1 MIDAAALLTAPE
13 GVRLVGEGYN
23 LLLLS
28 LVPLIGAFPLAW
40 AFRHRSAG
48 ERVLIW
54 RSTVI
59 VLLVIFVGQLLPF
72 QWKAWIVPQELA
84 MPLIALGR
92 MQLASLEQLAPL
104 SGETTLVQWLV
115 AIYIV
120 GVLAV
125 ALPTFAA
132 RLKLQRIARE
142 ASTRGYPAL
151 APLIAEAKRAAG
163 VSRRVQVLV
172 SLRSAV
178 PMTWGVFRPVVIVP
192 AAALRWPDEHLRAVL
207 LHELN
212 HVRRADALFATV
224 ARAICALHW
233 FNPAIWW
240 VAKRLSTETELACD
254 DRVLAA
260 GIRRSDYAELLAIA
274 GAGQPLR
281 SAAGSLALGREAG
294 LRQRLRDIVDT
305 RRVVRL
311 PTRAA
316 TVAAASVTLV
326 VSGAMSL
333 VQIIP
338 TRDVLTTLMRDDRW
352 ESRAYAVVRLAERAD
367 SVEVARAA
375 AQTDPSPRVRAW
387 AQYALA
393 QLPPS
398 ADLFTSP
405 EKP

>member
-1 MIDAAALLTAPE
+1 MDAAALLTTPE
-13 GVRLVGEGYN
+13 GVRLVGEGYS
-23 LLLLS
+23 LFLFS
-28 LVPLIGAFPLAW
+28 LVPLIGAFGLAW
-40 AFRHRSAG
+40 ALRHRSAG

-54 RSTVI
+54 RSAVI
-59 VLLVIFVGQLLPF
+59 VLGVIFAGQLLPF
-72 QWKAWIVPQELA
+72 QWKVWIVPQELA
-84 MPLIALGR
+84 MPLIAIGR

-104 SGETTLVQWLV
+104 SGGTTLVQWIV
-115 AIYIV
+115 AIYV
-120 GVLAV
+120 AGVLAV
-125 ALPTFAA
+125 ALPTVVA
-132 RLKLQRIARE
+132 RLKLRRIVRGS
-142 ASTRGYPAL
+142 STLAHPAL
-151 APLIAEAKRAAG
+151 ASRIAEAKHAVG
-163 VSRRVQVLV
+163 VSRTVRVLV
-172 SLRSAV
+172 SRRAAV
-178 PMTWGVFRPVVIVP
+178 PMTWGVVRPVVIIP
-192 AAALRWPDEHLRAVL
+192 AAALRWPEQHLRAVL
-207 LHELN
+207 LHEMN
-212 HVRRADALFATV
+212 HVRRADALFAVV
-224 ARAICALHW
+224 ARAMCALHW
-233 FNPAIWW
+233 FNPAVWW
-240 VAKRLSTETELACD
+240 VATRLRSETELACD

-274 GAGQPLR
+274 GTTPPLR

-294 LRQRLRDIVDT
+294 LRQRLHDIVDT

-311 PTRAA
+311 PARTA
-316 TVAAASVTLV
+316 TAAAAMVTLV
-326 VSGAMSL
+326 MSAAMSL

-405 EKP
+405 GKP